1 MPADMDLLTRT
12 LRQMKHEYESA
23 VRRGREAYTSLIRSK
38 RLIEMLHDYVNVE
51 LQRRFHRHSLQIYR
65 DKPVYGY
72 PKIKTQDFLIQPPQN
87 REQSYSTGPI
97 AIINVRS
104 QLSSIEKNYDTLFER
119 LFAEALNLHN
129 RFPYVVLGYI
139 YLLPKIG
146 YDEEAA
152 KDGKVSFSER
162 YDMEKY
168 ILSFLSIANRRDP
181 NDVPWKYERVSLLI
195 VDFEKDPPL
204 VMDNME
210 MFLKEK
216 LVSESFA
223 KLYSFE
229 SLSIR
234 EFFDEIYRITME
246 RYYLILRGGTRRS

>member
-1 MPADMDLLTRT
+1 MPADMNLLTIT
-12 LRQMKHEYESA
+12 LSQMKREYESA
-23 VRRGREAYTSLIRSK
+23 VQQGREAYTGLIRSK
-38 RLIEMLHDYVNVE
+38 KLIEMLHKYVEEE
-51 LQRRFHRHSLQIYR
+51 LRRRFRYPLQIYR

-72 PKIKTQDFLIQPPQN
+72 PKTKNQDFLIQPPQDGQ
-87 REQSYSTGPI
+87 QSYSTGPI

-129 RFPYVVLGYI
+129 RFPYVVLGYV

-152 KDGKVSFSER
+152 KNKIVKFSER
-162 YDMEKY
+162 YDIEKY

-181 NDVPWKYERVSLLI
+181 NDVPWKYERISLLI
-195 VDFEKDPPL
+195 VDFEKDTPL

-210 MFLKEK
+210 MFLKEG

-246 RYYLILRGGTRRS
+246 RYYLILRGGTGRS